1 MLFTSFEFLVL
12 AITTFCLYYF
22 PPFRAFQVP
31 ILIVSSFTF
40 YAWSSPSL
48 LFLLIAS
55 ILINVLTSYKVA
67 HSIVKKQ
74 QLFWAFCGVFSNL
87 FILGLFK
94 YGSLFTSFF
103 LNLTGVTTTPE
114 SDLDLNL
121 LTLPLP
127 IGISFYTFQGISLVV
142 DVLRQ
147 NDGETSNQELKHRFY
162 TQIKPLNYLL
172 NTSFFLAFFPQLIAG
187 PIVKANEFFPQ
198 IESKQ
203 FCNISWQTVFK
214 YLVLGYFLKMVI
226 ADNLKDYTFLI
237 TYPYYQ
243 HLRTITN
250 LTLLFGYSMQIF
262 ADFAG
267 YSLVAIGLGAA
278 FGYHLPR
285 NFNFPYI
292 SLSIAEFWRRWHI
305 SLSTWLKS
313 YLYIPLGGNRKGNI
327 RTYINLIIVMFLGGL
342 WHGAAWSYAVWGL
355 FHGVGLAIERLLNFT
370 NQRTGDNAATR
381 YNWQHYLGQ
390 FLRVLAVF
398 TFVTFGWLLF
408 KLPRFEQAVDFVV
421 TLFKNTDTGLQLT
434 PYLVPTLIFS
444 LPVLLYHLPHYPAFR
459 KSYVSAIASS
469 KTPWLTLATD
479 LIFGM
484 MLAMLLLN
492 SGSSTTFIYFQF

>member
-12 AITTFCLYYF
+12 AIATFCIYYL
-22 PPFRAFQVP
+22 PLFRSFQVI
-31 ILIVSSFTF
+31 ILIIASFTF
-40 YAWSSPSL
+40 YAWNAPSL
-48 LFLLIAS
+48 LILLILS
-55 ILINVLTSYKVA
+55 ILVNVLTSYKVA
-67 HSIVKKQ
+67 HSSQKTQ
-74 QLFWAFCGVFSNL
+74 QLFWAFWGVFANL
-87 FILGLFK
+87 SVLGLFK
-94 YGSLFTSFF
+94 YGGLFTRFF
-103 LNLTGVTTTPE
+103 LNIAGVSTPSE
-114 SDLDLNL
+114 DSLAFTL

-147 NDGETSNQELKHRFY
+147 NDSDTANRELKEKFY
-162 TQIKPLNYLL
+162 TQIKPLKYLL

-198 IESKQ
+198 IETKR
-203 FCNISWQTVFK
+203 FRDISWQIVFK
-214 YLVLGYFLKMVI
+214 YLVLGYFLKMGI
-226 ADNLKDYTFLI
+226 ADNLKDYTFWI

-243 HLRTITN
+243 GLGTITN

-278 FGYHLPR
+278 FGYNLPR

-327 RTYINLIIVMFLGGL
+327 RTYINLIVVMVLGGL
-342 WHGAAWSYAVWGL
+342 WHGAAWSYAVWGF
-355 FHGVGLAIERLLNFT
+355 FHGLGLAIERLLNLPI
-370 NQRTGDNAATR
+370 QSREDNGNNALSWL
-381 YNWQHYLGQ
+381 NYLGQ
-390 FLRVLAVF
+390 FCRVLAVF

-408 KLPRFEQAVDFVV
+408 KLPKFDQAVDFVA
-421 TLFKNTDTGLQLT
+421 TLFKNTDEGLQLI
-434 PYLVPTLIFS
+434 YIVPVLIFS
-444 LPVLLYHLPHYPAFR
+444 LPVLLYHLPYYPAFR
-459 KSYVSAIASS
+459 QSSVRAIASS
-469 KTPWLTLATD
+469 KSRWLTLATD
-479 LIFGM
+479 LTFGL
-484 MLAMLLLN
+484 MLAFLLLN
-492 SGSSTTFIYFQF
+492 SGSSTAFIYFQF